1 MQSLGGLLGVYLS
14 KRGVFAAQDDIKDGG
29 VRTREAATQ
38 MLVSGQQLV
47 IFPEGLTNF
56 SPSVDD
62 LRPGAVKI
70 AREAAIR
77 LGKPVYIVP
86 GNTRYGKYPGAWLT
100 KFDRPIQYFMVLFGF
115 ALFRRGAV
123 VTIGQP
129 ISTNELYGATLTERT
144 DEDAM
149 ALLKQRM
156 ESLDPG
162 RV

>member
-1 MQSLGGLLGVYLS
+1 
-14 KRGVFAAQDDIKDGG
+14 
-29 VRTREAATQ
+29 

-86 GNTRYGKYPGAWLT
+86 GYTRYGRYPGKWLA
-100 KFDRPIQYFMVLFGF
+100 KLDRPIQYFTVLFGF
-115 ALFRRGAV
+115 PFFRRGAV
-123 VTIGQP
+123 VTIGKP
-129 ISTNELYGATLTERT
+129 ISTTELYGPTLTERT
-144 DEDAM
+144 DEEAM
-149 ALLKQRM
+149 ALLKQRI